1 MSKSPVIEI
10 TEKQKSNVGVWLGQ
24 ANGESMLPARNQ
36 LPVNQEHAAAEIPN
50 AEEQFDMWK

>member
-36 LPVNQEHAAAEIPN
+36 LPVN
-50 AEEQFDMWK
+50 